1 MMRRAATRAYLDAV
15 GTVKSEFE
23 LDDVTA
29 REIAEAMDPHR
40 EDPLI
45 APWRR
50 GFSAAIRAAR
60 GR

>member
-1 MMRRAATRAYLDAV
+1 MMRRAATRAYLDAF
-15 GTVKSEFE
+15 GMVKSEFE
-23 LDDVTA
+23 DVTA

-50 GFSAAIRAAR
+50 GFNAAIRAASR
-60 GR
+60 R